1 LSFADDS
8 LRFGAPYNL
17 FIFDAIVD
25 RIWDIG
31 QARFG
36 ARCMKTILDSPNTP
50 KYQKVHPSMILLT
63 LETHCHRHHSQF
75 GTPGYQP
82 KRSHLAY
89 LAS

>member
-1 LSFADDS
+1 MLSLDGTLLRFGDNADDS

-50 KYQKVHPSMILLT
+50 KYQKVSTGQMDIDARNASL
-63 LETHCHRHHSQF
+63 
-75 GTPGYQP
+75 
-82 KRSHLAY
+82 
-89 LAS
+89 LASSSTRCR